1 MQSNQKLLQ
10 HVLNIF
16 RERSTYMYFEFWG
29 LLPQERTVNLHK
41 WKFSQRDNLP
51 IFDEETLIGKYLAK
65 SHMFYHSAWLFRV
78 GKKIECSSLR
88 SFLPQNENYFD
99 KTKLRGTS
107 TRSGRHTLFCYKK
120 QDLLFNETFQCWLNS
135 RKSCYFLKFA
145 LSLWLCNS
153 SIWVHRFRI
162 CLWSD
167 NLKPSAP
174 GLWKNREK
182 LNLNSS

>member
-1 MQSNQKLLQ
+1 
-10 HVLNIF
+10 
-16 RERSTYMYFEFWG
+16 MYFEFWG

-65 SHMFYHSAWLFRV
+65 SHMFYHPAWLFRV

-120 QDLLFNETFQCWLNS
+120 QDSLLMKLFSADWTAGKVIFSNPLCLYGSVIQVYGDAGLGFVYGVITLTLLRLACG
-135 RKSCYFLKFA
+135 RTVKS
-145 LSLWLCNS
+145 
-153 SIWVHRFRI
+153 
-162 CLWSD
+162 
-167 NLKPSAP
+167 
-174 GLWKNREK
+174 
-182 LNLNSS
+182 